1 MPYKKSNCKRRLLT
15 PTLLLTLLVSA
26 LVGSLFFTPAAANP
40 VGLYYPWS
48 PPPAPT
54 VKVIELNTELLT
66 VTVSVQKAGPWITSY
81 GMGADYEAAHE
92 WSYSISSIEVY
103 VDGKSWYQRG
113 WVAKPFSVS
122 LEGLSNG
129 RHTLKV
135 TATADGG
142 GANEM
147 QQGGGARFI
156 SQGSSGVIEFQ
167 VETPPPSVQV
177 QSLEN
182 TALNQGDFQFALRVD
197 GRTPSW
203 VGYSLDGE
211 ENVTVYQE
219 VSVQSSLTS
228 NDEVWKDNL
237 TLAGLSSGSHSLV
250 VYAEDQAGNTGASA
264 TKEFTVEETA
274 AAKETQAAP
283 LSITLAATAIIASA
297 AVISFGLAA
306 YFVKRRRKRPT

>member
-1 MPYKKSNCKRRLLT
+1 MPNKRSSDKRRILLA
-15 PTLLLTLLVSA
+15 TLLLTLLVLA
-26 LVGSLFFTPAAANP
+26 LATSLFANQAVANP
-40 VGLYYPWS
+40 MELPSGS
-48 PPPAPT
+48 GTPPAPI
-54 VKVIELNTELLT
+54 VEVIKLDTDTLTLT
-66 VTVSVQKAGPWITSY
+66 VLVRAVQASY
-81 GMGADYEAAHE
+81 
-92 WSYSISSIEVY
+92 IEVF
-103 VDGKSWYQRG
+103 VDGKIWNRLG
-113 WVAKPFSVS
+113 WIAKPFSVS